1 MSSLLGK
8 PIKSFQEM
16 VSGLIPF
23 ECLCQLD
30 APYFSTKSR
39 DLFKNLSDLSDGQ
52 YRAAAQNNWEIVYK
66 TFQVYLESE
75 NYQDSFFEL
84 NVDAIVNGE
93 LSEYFGFFVSLIS
106 VLLIKK
112 KYLWN
117 QTLGNVSNSE
127 SYNYLKDLEANLANP
142 GDEAAGAQAVD
153 KQEQEHRDENQALAA
168 MVAELQKSLAQESEA
183 NVQLR
188 RDLTNKK
195 DENEEIRKLLD
206 QRTFDL
212 EKMRYK
218 MEALEMSQKD
228 YMEALSYKVDH
239 SKLRESLRN
248 AEKKEE
254 ELEIE
259 NSFLRDK
266 ISEQDR
272 KIKELKEVEAKFMVE
287 QSLRQKFDM
296 IVERND
302 LLISE
307 AKKKDLELTG
317 LKYQVELLKKN
328 KEALETVLNSSK
340 SDQVKLEQQVYALK
354 DELKGKEQ
362 ENANLDRIIVKMK
375 EQFDVSMMAP
385 TSPVARKSRPTN

>member
-1 MSSLLGK
+1 
-8 PIKSFQEM
+8 M

-30 APYFSTKSR
+30 GPYFSTKNR

-52 YRAAAQNNWEIVYK
+52 FRAAAQNNWELVYK

-84 NVDAIVNGE
+84 NIESILNGE

-117 QTLGNVSNSE
+117 QTLGNVNNSE

-142 GDEAAGAQAVD
+142 GDEVAGTQAVD
-153 KQEQEHRDENQALAA
+153 KLEQEHRDENQALAA
-168 MVAELQKSLAQESEA
+168 MVAELQKSLAQETEA
-183 NVQLR
+183 NGQLR
-188 RDLTNKK
+188 RDLTTKK
-195 DENEEIRKLLD
+195 EENEEIRKLLD
-206 QRTFDL
+206 QRTFEL

-228 YMEALSYKVDH
+228 YVEALSYKVDH
-239 SKLRESLRN
+239 TKLRESLRN

-272 KIKELKEVEAKFMVE
+272 KIKELKEIEAKFMVE

-302 LLISE
+302 QLIAE
-307 AKKKDLELTG
+307 AKKKDVEITG
-317 LKYQVELLKKN
+317 LRYKIELFMTK
-328 KEALETVLNSSK
+328 KEALETALNASK
-340 SDQVKLEQQVYALK
+340 TDQMKLEQHLMTLK
-354 DELKGKEQ
+354 DQLKTKEQ

-385 TSPVARKSRPTN
+385 ASPIARKSSLNH

>member
-1 MSSLLGK
+1 
-8 PIKSFQEM
+8 M

-52 YRAAAQNNWEIVYK
+52 FRAAAQNNWEIVYK

-84 NVDAIVNGE
+84 NVDAILNGE

-183 NVQLR
+183 GVQLR

-272 KIKELKEVEAKFMVE
+272 KIKELKEIEAKFMVE

-307 AKKKDLELTG
+307 AKKKDLEMTG

-340 SDQVKLEQQVYALK
+340 SDQIKLEQQVYSLK
-354 DELKGKEQ
+354 DELKAKEQ

-385 TSPVARKSRPTN
+385 TSPVARKSRLTN

>member
-1 MSSLLGK
+1 
-8 PIKSFQEM
+8 M

-52 YRAAAQNNWEIVYK
+52 FRAAAQNNWEIVYK

-84 NVDAIVNGE
+84 NVDAILNGE

-183 NVQLR
+183 GVQLR
-188 RDLTNKK
+188 RDLANKK

-272 KIKELKEVEAKFMVE
+272 KIKELKEIEAKFMVE

-307 AKKKDLELTG
+307 AKKKDLEMTG

-340 SDQVKLEQQVYALK
+340 SDQIKLEQQVYSLK
-354 DELKGKEQ
+354 DELKAKEQ

-385 TSPVARKSRPTN
+385 NSPVARKSRLTN

>member
-1 MSSLLGK
+1 
-8 PIKSFQEM
+8 M

-52 YRAAAQNNWEIVYK
+52 FRAAAQNNWEIVYK
-66 TFQVYLESE
+66 SFQVYLESE

-84 NVDAIVNGE
+84 NIDAILNGE

-117 QTLGNVSNSE
+117 QTLGNVNNSE

-142 GDEAAGAQAVD
+142 GDEGAGAQAVD

-168 MVAELQKSLAQESEA
+168 MVAELQKTLAQESEA

-272 KIKELKEVEAKFMVE
+272 KIKELKEIEAKFMVE

-340 SDQVKLEQQVYALK
+340 SDQIKLEQQVYTLK
-354 DELKGKEQ
+354 DELKAKEQ

-385 TSPVARKSRPTN
+385 TSPVARKSRPAD